1 MSNNPA
7 VIPPSSNPLIA
18 SLTAVFVVL
27 GLALLW
33 QFPPTGEVDSY
44 STNPDRGLASVTT
57 GKTSILG
64 PKKAPLL
71 RHTSKL
77 RGPLSVTLSP
87 VNSESAIVAGRPFT
101 LEAQV
106 VASENLDEVNLKWIL
121 PEGVKVSSG
130 QAETTLANVLRD
142 EPQTVVVTLVSESE
156 ENQQIHLQVSA
167 TLRGMTFGESAQFNT
182 TDQEYLELQKA
193 ELLERSKEDM
203 ATQQQKV
210 FH

>member
-1 MSNNPA
+1 M
-7 VIPPSSNPLIA
+7 
-18 SLTAVFVVL
+18 
-27 GLALLW
+27 
-33 QFPPTGEVDSY
+33 
-44 STNPDRGLASVTT
+44 
-57 GKTSILG
+57 
-64 PKKAPLL
+64 
-71 RHTSKL
+71 
-77 RGPLSVTLSP
+77 TLSP

-106 VASENLDEVNLKWIL
+106 VASENLDAVNLKWIL